1 MYNKINMT
9 FSQPNFFP
17 YRFSHVQ
24 TAGESETR
32 TDEMQQ
38 QPDKRL
44 GRADQ

>member
-1 MYNKINMT
+1 MT
-9 FSQPNFFP
+9 FSQPSSFL

-38 QPDKRL
+38 QSGKRL